1 MEHISE
7 SVFAKQVSKGRIV
20 IKTDGLS
27 KNYGRR
33 LGISAVNIEV
43 MAGEVFGY
51 LGPNGAGKTTTIRV
65 LLDFIRADKGSAQIF
80 GLDIRKSSADI
91 RRRVGFLPGE
101 LNLYENLTCRDFLL
115 YFCNLRGHGDWTF
128 IDELASRFQCQLS
141 QPIHSLSQGNK
152 RKIGL
157 IQAFM
162 HKPDLIIL
170 DEPTSGLDPIMQHEF
185 YRLIDETKT
194 AGQTIFFSSH
204 NLPEVERVCDRVG
217 IIRAGSMVAVENVAA
232 LKARTMRNVEIRFGE
247 DINVNVFTNIEQLR
261 ILSLEKRLLKCQIKG
276 EMESLMK
283 TAAKFKIIDFISRE
297 PDLEEIFLTYYGD
310 ANHAQ

>member
-1 MEHISE
+1 MAEEKYLEKI
-7 SVFAKQVSKGRIV
+7 I
-20 IKTDGLS
+20 IKTRGLS
-27 KNYGRR
+27 KNYGQR
-33 LGISAVNIEV
+33 LGISDVNIEV
-43 MAGEVFGY
+43 MASEVFGY

-65 LLDFIRADKGSAQIF
+65 LLDFIRADKGTAQIF

-101 LNLYENLTCRDFLL
+101 LNLYENLTCRDLLL
-115 YFCNLRGHGDWTF
+115 YFCNLRGKSDWPY
-128 IDELASRFQCQLS
+128 IEELAARFQCHLA
-141 QPIHSLSQGNK
+141 QPIHSLSQGDK

-170 DEPTSGLDPIMQHEF
+170 DEPTNGLDPIMQHEF
-185 YRLIDETKT
+185 YRLIGETR
-194 AGQTIFFSSH
+194 ALGQTIFFSSH
-204 NLPEVERVCDRVG
+204 NLPEVERICDRVG

-232 LKARTMRNVEIRFGE
+232 LKARTMRNVEIHFGE
-247 DINVNVFTNIEQLR
+247 DIAVDAFANIEHLR
-261 ILSLEKRLLKCQIKG
+261 IISLDKRLLKCQLKG

-297 PDLEEIFLTYYGD
+297 PDLEEIFLAYYGD
-310 ANHAQ
+310 KNHAQ